1 MRLLSDHGAR
11 LDVSFVSDLTLAGFE
26 EMAAALDPDTILL
39 ILTVFEDAE
48 GRTFI
53 PRDAAAAIASAS
65 AAPAYGVYSSFIGT
79 ACRRRLRRELRVDR
93 RDHGRAGD

>member
-26 EMAAALDPDTILL
+26 EMAAALDRDTILL

-53 PRDAAAAIASAS
+53 PRDAGAAIAPAS

-79 ACRRRLRRELRVDR
+79 GVVGGHVETFGSIGETMAEL
-93 RDHGRAGD
+93 AI